1 MPCPYAH
8 ALGVPGQGFHS
19 ARFMGIAVNDTLAT
33 IVLAFLTTYI
43 VNISFL
49 KSLLGWFILGE
60 ILHYWF
66 GTNTAFLKMIHLS
79 PNCS

>member
-8 ALGVPGQGFHS
+8 ALGVPGQGFH
-19 ARFMGIAVNDTLAT
+19 AVRFMGIAVNDSLAT

-49 KSLLGWFILGE
+49 ESLLGWFILGE